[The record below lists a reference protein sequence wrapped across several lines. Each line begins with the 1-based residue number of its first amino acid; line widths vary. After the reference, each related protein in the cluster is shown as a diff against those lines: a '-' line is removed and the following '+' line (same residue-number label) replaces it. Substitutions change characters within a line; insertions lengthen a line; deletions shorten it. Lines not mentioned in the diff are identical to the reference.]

1 MKYNVLLNII
11 IVHEVQLLKNY
22 LFEILSMFINILK
35 RIIYS
40 LVIIYR
46 KIIKIKIY
54 IYIF

>member
-40 LVIIYR
+40 LVIIYSEN
-46 KIIKIKIY
+46 Y
-54 IYIF
+54 QN